1 MANRKRAKQHAPRK
15 TLSLFTQYLFQLEKP
30 MENSKTTLLLV
41 ACAIISFAG
50 STNAAPLTTS
60 DFTQPGFENGSTTMG
75 GDYTAGGTGS
85 FTLNSGNEG
94 TWIFGNINGANN
106 AYQLNDT
113 DVAGNTSLYVSE
125 KKPSNLR
132 GFVQHVDA
140 GAGKWTGDTQF
151 SIDYVGNGTVEAPH
165 AFAFAA
171 FAWDDTDPDP
181 GIDIHDASGKVFA
194 NDGTYLGLDNHVFTA
209 LVLPTVFAETTVVIS
224 TNQLGDNPWNTA
236 TFSLDLGATG
246 YDNVAVLIA
255 TEGSATNMYFDNLVV
270 GQVPEP
276 GSLALMGLGGLLIA
290 RRRHD

>member
-1 MANRKRAKQHAPRK
+1 MK
-15 TLSLFTQYLFQLEKP
+15 
-30 MENSKTTLLLV
+30 NSKTTLLLG

-290 RRRHD
+290 RRRRD